1 MRRKYMAILLVVVLL
16 CAAGFYF
23 TRAAEEVTP
32 AVPQFRVG
40 MECAYA
46 PFNWTQMD
54 SSHGAVPISGGI
66 GYAAGY
72 DVEIARRIAEGL
84 GKELVVVKIDWNG
97 LLPALTSGRID
108 AIIAGM
114 SPLPERR
121 ESIDFTDSYYAS
133 DLVVVVQR
141 DGPFADARTLADLYG
156 ARITAQLNTFHYS
169 VIEQIPGVIQE
180 TAMLDFPTMIVA
192 LNAGRIDGYVSE
204 RPGAVSASVTNPNL
218 SFIVFED
225 GFAYSR
231 EDVSVAV
238 GLRQGSDL
246 RERINQILAGIS
258 EDERNALM
266 DAAVMQHASLE

>member
-1 MRRKYMAILLVVVLL
+1 MRKFMGILLTVVVLL
-16 CAAGFYF
+16 CVASFSFSRVAEGNPAAS
-23 TRAAEEVTP
+23 
-32 AVPQFRVG
+32 QLKVG

-46 PFNWTQMD
+46 PFNWTQTD
-54 SSHGAVPISGGI
+54 DSHGAVPIAGGI

-72 DVEIARRIAEGL
+72 DVEIAKKIAEGL
-84 GKELVVVKIDWNG
+84 GKELVIVKTEWNG

-114 SPLPERR
+114 SPLPARR
-121 ESIDFTDSYYAS
+121 ESIDFSDSYYAS
-133 DLVVVVQR
+133 DLVVVVQKE
-141 DGPFADARTLADLYG
+141 GSFANAGTLADLSG

-169 VIEQIPGVIQE
+169 VIDQIPGVIQE

-204 RPGAVSASVTNPNL
+204 RPGAVSAAVTNPNL

-225 GFAYSR
+225 GFSYSA

-238 GLRQGSDL
+238 GLRQGSELTD
-246 RERINQILAGIS
+246 RINQILAGIS
-258 EDERNALM
+258 EDERNTLM
-266 DAAVMQHASLE
+266 DNAVMQHASLE